1 MGWGMGT
8 IGNAF
13 GTLGSSTGLGSLFG
27 QKSTTGKALDTYN
40 NKMDEAKTT
49 LDPAFKQA
57 GTQLQGG
64 FDNAANTAK
73 EGFQKASD
81 VTTSGYNTANQQLKS
96 GMGDAINT
104 AKSGF
109 KEAQGRY
116 DTPEMVASRGE
127 LYNRVLGNGGLS
139 KDVMANKEA
148 GTREE
153 YGTGMRGAEQSL
165 SQMYGDSSASG
176 LAGENMARAA
186 ADLGGKRAN
195 SIRDM
200 EVGNAQ
206 LARTEQ
212 GNAITTLE
220 GEAGARAGLS
230 AQEAQTVSGLQE
242 KLASG
247 GANLTAQETG
257 ALSSLAAQK
266 GITVAELQE
275 KLATGQA
282 SLTTDEAK
290 ALVEMT
296 SAQATGGLTVGSQKN
311 LLQSL
316 WG

>member
-13 GTLGSSTGLGSLFG
+13 KSLGSATGLGSLFG
-27 QKSTTGKALDTYN
+27 QQSSADKAVNTYNDKMEAGKA
-40 NKMDEAKTT
+40 T

-64 FDNAANTAK
+64 FDKAAGTAK
-73 EGFQKASD
+73 EGFQKAANA
-81 VTTSGYNTANQQLKS
+81 TTEGYGDAKNQLSS

-104 AKSGF
+104 AKNGF
-109 KEAQGRY
+109 KDAQDRY
-116 DTPEMVASRGE
+116 DTKEMVASRGE

-148 GTREE
+148 GVREE

-165 SQMYGDSSASG
+165 SQMYGDSTAQG

-212 GNAITTLE
+212 GNAINTLE

-230 AQEAQTVSGLQE
+230 AQEAQAVSGLQE

-247 GANLTAQETG
+247 GANLTAQETT
-257 ALSSLAAQK
+257 ALSQIAAQQ
-266 GITVAELQE
+266 GTTVAELQE

-282 SLTTDEAK
+282 SLTTEEAK